1 MGFFLGRGGAA
12 HRQKRGQKGPYP
24 KICHTYPTM
33 MKLVSYTLPKED
45 MNHMTHQLGSADQH
59 FSLEISKFC
68 YIKKYT
74 DCILLFSFLI
84 LLIFLESLK
93 IVLINMVPISMMS
106 VKKTKL
112 GLLNIKLFWNKSYDV
127 IIYVHDITDR
137 GDLGFKFI
145 NLGMTLGTNF
155 KFYTSMAKGLKLK
168 VRKFLG
174 LISTFVKTTSKKL
187 IGQPFWPHH
196 HE

>member
-1 MGFFLGRGGAA
+1 MGFFFGGGAA
-12 HRQKRGQKGPYP
+12 HRPKRGQKGPYP
-24 KICHTYPTM
+24 KNCHTNPTM

-45 MNHMTHQLGSADQH
+45 MNHMTHQLGSADQY

-174 LISTFVKTTSKKL
+174 LISTFVKTTSEKL

>member
-1 MGFFLGRGGAA
+1 MQLAIKSIFSIFLFLFLSKLLLHVIDLTLTLFKMGFFLGGGAA

-112 GLLNIKLFWNKSYDV
+112 GLLNIKLF
-127 IIYVHDITDR
+127 
-137 GDLGFKFI
+137 
-145 NLGMTLGTNF
+145 
-155 KFYTSMAKGLKLK
+155 
-168 VRKFLG
+168 
-174 LISTFVKTTSKKL
+174 
-187 IGQPFWPHH
+187 
-196 HE
+196 

>member
-1 MGFFLGRGGAA
+1 
-12 HRQKRGQKGPYP
+12 
-24 KICHTYPTM
+24 
-33 MKLVSYTLPKED
+33 

-106 VKKTKL
+106 VKKNKL